1 MKNIKIITEI
11 LETNKSKLKPG
22 SNLSNYVWDSMSQI
36 KLITLLSDKNKKN
49 INPQKLKNLKSVLD
63 LDKFITDTI
72 KK

>member
-1 MKNIKIITEI
+1 MKNIKIIAEI
-11 LETNKSKLKPG
+11 LETNKSKLKPNL
-22 SNLSNYVWDSMSQI
+22 NLSNYIWDSMSQI

-63 LDKFITDTI
+63 LDKFITDVI